1 MVFHLGIE
9 HHKVNDA
16 LRKDG
21 FRLLLNQIKSEP
33 YDLKERVGK
42 MFPVE
47 AASKD
52 DGGKETLDRCVPQN
66 EGKSVLVLALL
77 LSLLLSSVSLVGPVF
92 KLLDSFC
99 HGRNLDSKPQKV
111 RSLD

>member
-52 DGGKETLDRCVPQN
+52 GGGKEIDMEEEDPCDDERADVAGFTKDYLQRT
-66 EGKSVLVLALL
+66 
-77 LSLLLSSVSLVGPVF
+77 SL
-92 KLLDSFC
+92 
-99 HGRNLDSKPQKV
+99 HGLQ
-111 RSLD
+111 